1 MPTTVTAEDIAR
13 NPAWHL
19 YDVDLERG
27 ELHFLEATVDTFRVS
42 AFLDNR
48 IAFTRGELH
57 GFPLD
62 AVAAAL
68 RNQPPASAATHFLL
82 HSSFCCS
89 SLLARSLQLDGR
101 TLVLREPWALRR
113 LSDFRRGLATRGQA
127 WYPHGPGYVDLVL
140 RLLGKSWLPSEAV
153 LIKPTNLANNLAAD
167 MLKLRPEARALLLHS
182 DLPSFLVSN
191 LKKPDETK
199 QKMPLLARL
208 FDQDTGYA
216 DRVGGVSI
224 EGLDYLRSVAV
235 VWHAQML
242 AFRDLLSSDAGPR
255 LAHLDSAQL
264 LEKPADTLEAAARFY
279 GLWLPAG
286 EARDIAAG
294 PVWHTH
300 AKDPFSAYDSVT
312 RDAENRDIAAR
323 HGDAMRD
330 TLGWME
336 GLLARQPA
344 ELPPARALMSV
355 S

>member
-19 YDVDLERG
+19 YDVDMERG
-27 ELHFLEATVDTFRVS
+27 ELHFLEATADTFRVS

-57 GFPLD
+57 GFPMEG
-62 AVAAAL
+62 VVTAL
-68 RNQPPASAATHFLL
+68 RDQPAASAGTHFLL

-113 LSDFRRGLATRGQA
+113 LSDFRRGLATRGQP

-140 RLLGKSWLPSEAV
+140 RLLDKSWLPSEAV

-167 MLKLRPEARALLLHS
+167 MLKLRPQACALLLYS

-199 QKMPLLARL
+199 QKMPVLARL
-208 FDQDTGYA
+208 FDLDTGYA
-216 DRVGGVSI
+216 ARVGGVSI
-224 EGLDYLRSVAV
+224 DKLDYLQSVAV

-255 LAHLDSAQL
+255 LAHLDSARL
-264 LEKPADTLEAAARFY
+264 LEKPAETVQAAARFY
-279 GLWLPAG
+279 GLGLTPG
-286 EARDIAAG
+286 EARDIVAG

-300 AKDPFSAYDSVT
+300 AKDPFSAYDSGT
-312 RDAENRDIAAR
+312 RDAENRDIAAS
-323 HGDAMRD
+323 HADALRD
-330 TLGWME
+330 TLRWME
-336 GLLARQPA
+336 DLLARQPA
-344 ELPPARALMSV
+344 ELPAARALMSV
-355 S
+355 G